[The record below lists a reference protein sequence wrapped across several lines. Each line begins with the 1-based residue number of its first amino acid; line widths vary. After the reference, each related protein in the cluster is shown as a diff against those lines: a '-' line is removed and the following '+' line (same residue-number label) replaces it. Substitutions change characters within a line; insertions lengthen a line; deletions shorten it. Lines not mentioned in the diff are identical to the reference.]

1 MYVSRHLR
9 ATWQSGWRGW
19 VHCSIYISW
28 YIWVFCRSVIKSFFF
43 CIYILGYGQKKKQK
57 QNKNGNQKTKHR
69 KIHTT
74 LYCTLQAGNIFLSF
88 VGWLVTSMW
97 HHYIGSAGVW
107 KLYRFWG
114 ARLESRPLLSAT
126 FNTKKHSDII
136 QKSPPQSSYGTVTF
150 LGFFMVCNQLSA
162 VPWNGTAPMNA
173 YPSFHTF
180 IQLEKRSRSCK
191 KGLLS

>member
-1 MYVSRHLR
+1 MYVSRHHR

-19 VHCSIYISW
+19 VHC
-28 YIWVFCRSVIKSFFF
+28 
-43 CIYILGYGQKKKQK
+43 CIYIYLGTFECSVGLLLNHFFSVFTSLVMAKKQK
-57 QNKNGNQKTKHR
+57 NKKKKERNGNQKTKHR

-114 ARLESRPLLSAT
+114 ARLRSRPLLSAT

-136 QKSPPQSSYGTVTF
+136 QKLLPPSSYGTFTF
-150 LGFFMVCNQLSA
+150 FRFFFMVYNQESA
-162 VPWNGTAPMNA
+162 VPWHGTAPMSA
-173 YPSFHTF
+173 YPSFPTLVQF
-180 IQLEKRSRSCK
+180 
-191 KGLLS
+191 